1 MPKTPG
7 KKVPGKINRPRK
19 GVALISEPTEDQG
32 SQGSTLFPI
41 LINYFSVLLIGCL
54 HLLPLLAKSHAD
66 MVLLLV
72 LNVFIASWDSIA
84 TDRLGEVAFLPR
96 EKSIVPKTFVAQLIG
111 TLLQLSHE
119 VRDTKG
125 WTAYIEE
132 QVHMITH
139 AVNDKRHYPIIL
151 AKRDHILLQT
161 QLNRRRQ
168 KSHPLFC

>member
-1 MPKTPG
+1 MPKTAG
-7 KKVPGKINRPRK
+7 EDAKKDIRPRQ

-41 LINYFSVLLIGCL
+41 FINYISVLLIGCL

-139 AVNDKRHYPIIL
+139 AVNDKWYYPVIL